1 MSMKPQPQISYF
13 INEMQ
18 EHILDKQLVNL
29 ES

>member
-1 MSMKPQPQISYF
+1 MSMKPQPHISYF